1 MSRCCDPPATA
12 DRHRLRHSAPGYLA
26 FVCPRVYDNDMSPS
40 EHTGERP
47 DAVPLFVDLDGTL
60 VATDTTVECCF
71 RLVRRNAAYALR
83 LPLWLLR
90 GIAHLKRR
98 VADRVPLQPDHL
110 PYHRDVVAFLKRE
123 HESGRRLILATAADQ
138 RYARAVA
145 GHLGCFE
152 QAVGSDGVID
162 LSGPRKLAKL
172 QEMSG
177 GGPFDYAGDDLADL
191 AIFPH
196 ARRAIVANPVPP
208 VRLATQRMGNVER
221 VFDARPRR
229 ILDALRMLN
238 VQRWPLNLLVLLPA
252 ALAGGWPPGG
262 WIDGMIAVLC
272 FCLGASAIHIYSD
285 LLNIAER
292 RKLPPAQRGPIAEGR
307 VAIQRAAVAILL
319 VAIPAFAIAAWLS
332 GPFLLI
338 LAGAFA
344 FAVLAAQDWFKAPR
358 IAITSILNLLRLVA
372 GIALLPAVPPVWVWI
387 AVMLAALVAGAV
399 QVRLGGEAARFL

>member
-1 MSRCCDPPATA
+1 MSRFRDLPATA
-12 DRHRLRHSAPGYLA
+12 GRHGLRHSVPGHLA
-26 FVCPRVYDNDMSPS
+26 SAGPGVYDNAMLPS
-40 EHTGERP
+40 QQTEKKP
-47 DAVPLFVDLDGTL
+47 DAIPLFVDLDGTL
-60 VATDTTVECCF
+60 VATDTTVESCF

-90 GIAHLKRR
+90 GIATLKRR

-110 PYHRDVVAFLKRE
+110 PYHQDVVTFLKRE

-172 QEMSG
+172 QELSG

-196 ARRAIVANPVPP
+196 ARRAIVANPAPP
-208 VRLATQRMGNVER
+208 VRLAMQRLENVER

-229 ILDALRMLN
+229 FLDVLRTLN
-238 VQRWPLNLLVLLPA
+238 MQRWPLNLLVLLPA
-252 ALAGGWPPGG
+252 VLVGSWPPGG
-262 WIDGMIAVLC
+262 WIDGAIAVLC

-292 RKLPPAQRGPIAEGR
+292 RRLPPAQRGPIAEGR
-307 VAIQRAAVAILL
+307 VAVQRAAITILIL
-319 VAIPAFAIAAWLS
+319 AIPALAIAAWLS

-338 LAGAFA
+338 LGGAFA
-344 FAVLAAQDWFKAPR
+344 FAVLVAQDWFKAPR
-358 IAITSILNLLRLVA
+358 IAVMSILNLLRLVA
-372 GIALLPAVPPVWVWI
+372 GIALLPVVPPVWVWV
-387 AVMLAALVAGAV
+387 AVMLAAVAAGAV
-399 QVRLGGEAARFL
+399 QVRLGGEAAQFL